1 MTDEERASAIMDD
14 LACGGP
20 TLKADLVWLF
30 YGNMSELA
38 RTLGISR
45 QAVWKWPE
53 SKPVP
58 AWWGEKVTGNK

>member
-14 LACGGP
+14 LAQGKP
-20 TLKADLVWLF
+20 TLKEDLIWLF

-45 QAVWKWPE
+45 QAVWKWPAK
-53 SKPVP
+53 KPVP
-58 AWWGEKVTGNK
+58 QWWGDKVAGA